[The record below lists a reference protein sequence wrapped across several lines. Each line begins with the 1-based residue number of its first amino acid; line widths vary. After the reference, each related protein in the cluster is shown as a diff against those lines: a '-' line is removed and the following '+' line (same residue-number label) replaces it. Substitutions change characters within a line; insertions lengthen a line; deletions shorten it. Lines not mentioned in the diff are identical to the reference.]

1 MVRVTPLMSNVRSRY
16 SLGVG
21 KSLLIADRP
30 NHPCM
35 SSSELSM
42 RIRNRWSEFKGRAS
56 VIVPLLVTLGCS
68 TLDPQNVGS
77 GHYLQ
82 ILQGELVISEVD
94 TSNAGMLN
102 CPNQAYQIMQANPSL
117 VGRVKCSSIPSQ
129 DPLPYSFRAH
139 RQLTPSDGYK
149 PASPYLTR
157 TKTAQAC
164 ASMRQ
169 ATSKMEKTIIVTDDC
184 TSVTALPAPKQS
196 SERLATPS
204 QSPANLLI
212 ADRLR
217 QLEQL
222 RQEKL
227 ITEEEF
233 KSRRQAILNQL

>member
-1 MVRVTPLMSNVRSRY
+1 MQIRSRC
-16 SLGVG
+16 SGL
-21 KSLLIADRP
+21 AA
-30 NHPCM
+30 N
-35 SSSELSM
+35 
-42 RIRNRWSEFKGRAS
+42 AS
-56 VIVPLLVTLGCS
+56 VVILLVASGCAN
-68 TLDPQNVGS
+68 LDPQNVGS

-82 ILQGELVISEVD
+82 VLQGEEVITEVD

-102 CPNQAYQIMQANPSL
+102 CPNQAYQTMQSNLSL
-117 VGRVKCSSIPSQ
+117 VGRVKCSSRPSQ

-149 PASPYLTR
+149 PSSPYLTR

-169 ATSKMEKTIIVTDDC
+169 ATSKMEKTIIVADDC
-184 TSVTALPAPKQS
+184 SSVVSPAKQS
-196 SERLATPS
+196 SERLATPG
-204 QSPANLLI
+204 QSPASPLI

-233 KSRRQAILNQL
+233 RSRRQAILNQL

>member
-1 MVRVTPLMSNVRSRY
+1 MSNVRSRY

-42 RIRNRWSEFKGRAS
+42 RIRNRWSELKGRAS
-56 VIVPLLVTLGCS
+56 VIVLLFVTLGCS

-77 GHYLQ
+77 GQYLQ

-102 CPNQAYQIMQANPSL
+102 CPNQAYQTMQANPSL

-129 DPLPYSFRAH
+129 APLPYSFRAH

-149 PASPYLTR
+149 PASPYLIPSCVQYATN
-157 TKTAQAC
+157 
-164 ASMRQ
+164 RQ
-169 ATSKMEKTIIVTDDC
+169 CTMFSDLNGIWHAPRYMAKLRSKRRSGWQE
-184 TSVTALPAPKQS
+184 
-196 SERLATPS
+196 
-204 QSPANLLI
+204 
-212 ADRLR
+212 LR
-217 QLEQL
+217 
-222 RQEKL
+222 R
-227 ITEEEF
+227 
-233 KSRRQAILNQL
+233 A